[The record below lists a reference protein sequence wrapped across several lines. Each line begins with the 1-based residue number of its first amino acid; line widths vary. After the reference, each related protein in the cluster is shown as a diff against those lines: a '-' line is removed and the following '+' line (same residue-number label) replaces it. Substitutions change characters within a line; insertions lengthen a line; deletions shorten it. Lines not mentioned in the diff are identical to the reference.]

1 MAGWGMGRKDN
12 NMAGLA
18 RITGI
23 LVGIVGVAVTGAG
36 GWLVSLG
43 GSPYYVI
50 AGLALLATGVLLARR
65 SAAALWVYGALLL
78 GSAAW
83 AVWEVG
89 VDWWPLAARLDIL
102 FLLGLW
108 LVTPWMRRSL
118 LRGPAV
124 PASAPASVASPR
136 TAAAEPAARV
146 SAVRM
151 PRLALGLVLALS
163 AVLAVA
169 SWFTAP
175 HELAGK
181 LAGGPAAGPAQAA
194 PSLPDGEWHAYGRT
208 GYGQRF
214 SPLAQITPDN
224 ASQLKM
230 AWEFR
235 TGDVRGKPGDPEE
248 TTYEVTPLKIGN
260 RLFLCTPHQSVI
272 ALDATTGKQL
282 WRYDPQIE
290 NKLALQHLT
299 CRGLSYQPPRDPV
312 ADASPAALRSVAEAA
327 TGGDRAEPAAHSSP
341 TTTRPEAPA
350 ATAADQRQPP
360 IASKQGPTDAAC
372 RAKLFMPTADGRV
385 IALNPESGA
394 VCTNFGGGTGQIDLW
409 QRMPNLRPGAYYST
423 SPVVV
428 TQRFVIVGG
437 TVLDNASVKEQSGV
451 IRAFDIDTGALVW
464 NWDSGN
470 PDDTA
475 PLPPGRTYTPNSPN
489 SWSISSVD
497 EALGMVYVPMGN
509 QPPDQWGGNRSPA
522 VEKYSSSVVA
532 LDLDSG
538 KVRWNFQTVHHDLWD
553 YDVPSQPTLID
564 LQVGGQ
570 TVPALVQPT
579 KQGELFVLDRRT
591 GTPILPVTEHP
602 APQGAA
608 KGDRTAPTQPK
619 SALSFDPPPLT
630 ERDMWGGTMF
640 DQLACRIAFHR
651 LRYEGRFTP
660 PSEQGSIIYPGNF
673 GVFNWGGIA
682 VDPQR
687 QVAFTTPTYLA
698 FVSKLV
704 PRKDDTSL
712 LVQEGGPPKGSLPAL
727 NENFG
732 APFAASMKPFVSPV
746 GLPCQAPPWGYV
758 AGVDLRTGEV
768 AWKHRNGTV
777 RDLSPL
783 PLPFRMGV
791 PGIGGPV
798 LTGGGVAFYSG
809 ALDNYVRAYDLADGR
824 ILWQDRLPAG
834 GQATP
839 MSYTGEDGRQY
850 VVVVAG
856 GHGSTGTKPG
866 DSVRAYALPPQ
877 K

>member
-65 SAAALWVYGALLL
+65 SAAALWVYAALLL

-118 LRGPAV
+118 LRGPV
-124 PASAPASVASPR
+124 PASASASVASPR
-136 TAAAEPAARV
+136 TAADAPAARV

-151 PRLALGLVLALS
+151 PRMALGLVLALS

-181 LAGGPAAGPAQAA
+181 LAGDPAASPAQAA

-360 IASKQGPTDAAC
+360 IAAKQGPTDAAC

-602 APQGAA
+602 APQGAV